1 MLDKWSNIVVAGEL
15 PELLIVVSL
24 ISGQDCDRLCVPFLL
39 PVAQFTYHAFALS
52 HVNIENGVGRCIDQ

>member
-24 ISGQDCDRLCVPFLL
+24 ISGQDCGGLYVPFHYLWPNL
-39 PVAQFTYHAFALS
+39 RIVLS
-52 HVNIENGVGRCIDQ
+52 RCCHVNIENGVGRCIDQ